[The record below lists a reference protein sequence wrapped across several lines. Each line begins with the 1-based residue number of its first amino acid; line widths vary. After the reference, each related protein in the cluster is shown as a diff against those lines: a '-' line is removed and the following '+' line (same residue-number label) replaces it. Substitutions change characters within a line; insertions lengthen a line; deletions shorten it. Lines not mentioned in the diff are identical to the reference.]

1 MAVADG
7 SVQGVTCRIA
17 RVSFTGDASYEI
29 SVPTGYATALWR
41 HLLDLGAPLGMM
53 PYGIEALSVLRAEK
67 GYILIGTDTDGMTLP
82 VDLGLDGPLRAKQVD
97 FVGKRS
103 LMTPDAKRAD
113 RRQFVGLLPEDA
125 NAVPAV
131 GSHAVAGPREARR
144 SLGWVTSACMSPVL
158 KRSIALGMIEGGRA
172 RLGETVELFHLGK
185 ISRATICA
193 PVFVD
198 PAGERLH
205 G

>member
-1 MAVADG
+1 MP
-7 SVQGVTCRIA
+7 S
-17 RVSFTGDASYEI
+17 S
-29 SVPTGYATALWR
+29 YATAVWR

-53 PYGIEALSVLRAEK
+53 PYGIETLSVLRAEK

-82 VDLGLDGPLRAKQVD
+82 VDLGLEGPLRTKRVD

-103 LMTPDAKRAD
+103 LLTPDATRAD
-113 RRQFVGLLPEDA
+113 RRQFVGLLPDDPD
-125 NAVPAV
+125 NVPAV
-131 GSHAVAGPREARR
+131 GSHTVTGQGGARR
-144 SLGWVTSACMSPVL
+144 SLGWITSACMSPLL

-172 RLGETVELFHLGK
+172 RMGETVEIFHLGG
-185 ISRATICA
+185 ITRATICA